1 MPRAESDRKKACCLV
16 SEMLEETG
24 LDRETA
30 RRLRRQVLEGIV
42 MLCEWQLERMDHS
55 GRPASPGKARKVT
68 VE

>member
-1 MPRAESDRKKACCLV
+1 MARAESGRKRVCCLV

-30 RRLRRQVLEGIV
+30 RHLRRQILEGVV
-42 MLCEWQLERMDHS
+42 MLCRWQLERMDS
-55 GRPASPGKARKVT
+55 SARPAPPGKARKVT